1 MATVPHRLPSMR
13 RDSVS
18 ATRCV
23 GSPGTLGAF
32 AFTSASVGIGDG
44 LGLGFACAARS
55 AGAPKTMMLRD
66 NIRKVSFPEREKS
79 KSERGTRGEA
89 ESRRT
94 SPRFRL
100 SAHSA
105 SAFLSSSR
113 TTSDAGERPSRPQHL
128 ERLIR
133 VRAPFS
139 PCHLLAES
147 LVIQLPLV
155 RRDREEISRG
165 FAESLD
171 GDRKGLEQRGLR
183 REVPEHLP
191 FQPALLPRQSH
202 GLHPTIAERQEA
214 EEPPATPIVVV

>member
-79 KSERGTRGEA
+79 KSERGTR
-89 ESRRT
+89 
-94 SPRFRL
+94 PL
-100 SAHSA
+100 
-105 SAFLSSSR
+105 
-113 TTSDAGERPSRPQHL
+113 
-128 ERLIR
+128 
-133 VRAPFS
+133 FS
-139 PCHLLAES
+139 LLAGRHQMPGND
-147 LVIQLPLV
+147 LLV
-155 RRDREEISRG
+155 RSIWS
-165 FAESLD
+165 A
-171 GDRKGLEQRGLR
+171 
-183 REVPEHLP
+183 
-191 FQPALLPRQSH
+191 
-202 GLHPTIAERQEA
+202 
-214 EEPPATPIVVV
+214 